1 LNKDFILKFFR
12 FGCIGGL
19 TFLFDA
25 SCFWLLLKLIAL
37 PEAARAISVILAM
50 TMSWLLNR
58 TFTFGASGTRPGW
71 LEWLKFLV
79 SQLPGAGV
87 NALASL
93 LFLHYVMNN
102 PWLAVA
108 CGSCAGLAVNFFMAS
123 KFVFRKAA

>member
-1 LNKDFILKFFR
+1 LNKDLVLKFFR

-25 SCFWLLLKLIAL
+25 SCFWLMLKMTAQPI
-37 PEAARAISVILAM
+37 ISRLVSVLLAM

-58 TFTFGASGTRPGW
+58 TFTFRADNRQLGW
-71 LEWLKFLV
+71 LEWLKFLL

-93 LFLHYVMNN
+93 LFLHYVMDNS
-102 PWLAVA
+102 WLAVA
-108 CGSCAGLAVNFFMAS
+108 CGSCAGLVVNFFMAS
-123 KFVFRKAA
+123 VFVFKKQI

>member
-1 LNKDFILKFFR
+1 
-12 FGCIGGL
+12 
-19 TFLFDA
+19 
-25 SCFWLLLKLIAL
+25 
-37 PEAARAISVILAM
+37 
-50 TMSWLLNR
+50 
-58 TFTFGASGTRPGW
+58 
-71 LEWLKFLV
+71 V